1 MRTPERFLLI
11 FTPAAA
17 LASID
22 LILKETFPTAAFHHR
37 SDAWVALSVLLLAA
51 AAALSLVRSPAVAV
65 AGAVMSAGVLGNL
78 VSARAS
84 ENWVPN
90 PFTIIVDGDYHL
102 TFNLADVLF
111 LLGTLLVMTALI
123 VETVRNRDRLPL
135 APPRRWE
142 RRIFRQLRS

>member
-1 MRTPERFLLI
+1 MRTPERFLLV
-11 FTPAAA
+11 FVPGAA

-22 LILKETFPTAAFHHR
+22 LILKQTLPAAAFHHR
-37 SDAWVALSVLLLAA
+37 SDAWVAASVLLLAA

-78 VSARAS
+78 VSARAG

-90 PFTIIVDGDYHL
+90 PFTLIVDGDYYL
-102 TFNLADVLF
+102 TFNLADVFF
-111 LLGTLLVMTALI
+111 LLGILLLMKALM
-123 VETVRNRDRLPL
+123 VETLRNRDRLPL

-142 RRIFRQLRS
+142 RWVLRQLRS